1 MKPLST
7 RQFFQIPICH
17 IHHSIY
23 LYYKAGIAKCTCN
36 YFSIL
41 VLFLIFS
48 KIFLINSAGLR
59 IYCADRMNYRF
70 FLYLLGEIPV
80 FFLKTFI
87 K

>member
-17 IHHSIY
+17 IHQSIY

-59 IYCADRMNYRF
+59 IYCADRMNR
-70 FLYLLGEIPV
+70 
-80 FFLKTFI
+80 
-87 K
+87 